1 MAPTSLGT
9 RVGTQVGEPV
19 GAQGRSRAVDQ
30 PLSPAQEERLAI
42 LLDAL
47 SQRGGEESQCELES
61 MAAAN
66 PDLAGQLREL
76 FATMLVTDAVAFES
90 TIFDRRADAG
100 EVGAGG
106 GRAAPRPVAEASSPE
121 AGERAAFV
129 PGVTPLPVTW
139 GDYELIEE
147 IGRGGMGV
155 VYRAVQRSLGRVV
168 AVKMLLRRDL
178 ASTADLSRFRS
189 EAEAAAQLDHPGIV
203 SIFDVGECDGHP
215 FYSMRLIEG
224 TTLARRLAQG
234 PIPPREGAA
243 LLAKVAD
250 AVQAAHT
257 RGVLHRDLKP
267 SNILIDVAGG
277 PHVSD
282 FGLAKRL
289 EADASVTHTGAIL
302 GTPCYMSPEQAAGSR
317 GDVGPTSDVWSLGA
331 ILYQLLTG
339 RPPFQASSP
348 MDTLLAV
355 LESDPP
361 VPRSI
366 DPRVDRDLEMIAL
379 KSLQK
384 PQELRYASAAEL
396 AADLRAFLSGEP
408 VAARRGGIA
417 DIVARLFRETHHAVV
432 LENWGLLWMWHSVVI
447 LALCVTTDVL
457 AWQGVTTRWPYLV
470 LWAGGL
476 ALWAPI
482 FWALR
487 HRTGPVT
494 AVERQIAHIW
504 GAGVIAS
511 IMLFWVEGLL
521 GLPVLTLS
529 PVLALVAGLV
539 FFAKAGILSGAFY
552 IQAAVLFATALVMC
566 LVRTE
571 SQRDVSHVIFGLVS
585 GACFFIPG
593 LKYFRQRGRAED
605 GFRQPT
611 NSVHSQ

>member
-1 MAPTSLGT
+1 MTPTT
-9 RVGTQVGEPV
+9 AFRT
-19 GAQGRSRAVDQ
+19 RAVDT
-30 PLSPAQEERLAI
+30 PLSPENEELLAT
-42 LLDAL
+42 LVEELSELQGPAAHAAL
-47 SQRGGEESQCELES
+47 EQL
-61 MAAAN
+61 AADH
-66 PDLAGQLREL
+66 PPLAGQLREL
-76 FATMLVTDAVAFES
+76 FAAMMVTDAVAEQS
-90 TIFDRRADAG
+90 TIFAHEGHGSDYG
-100 EVGAGG
+100 SGSGASPSASWPTGG
-106 GRAAPRPVAEASSPE
+106 TGML
-121 AGERAAFV
+121 
-129 PGVTPLPVTW
+129 PGVTPLPATF
-139 GDYELIEE
+139 GDYELLEE

-155 VYRAVQRSLGRVV
+155 VYRAVQKSLGRTV
-168 AVKMLLRRDL
+168 AIKMLLRRDL
-178 ASTADLSRFRS
+178 ASPADLLRFRS

-203 SIFDVGECDGHP
+203 SIFEVGECDGHP
-215 FYSMRLIEG
+215 FYSMQLVEG
-224 TTLARRLAQG
+224 TTLAKRLRQG
-234 PIPPREGAA
+234 PLPAREAAA

-250 AVQAAHT
+250 AVQVAHT

-267 SNILIDVAGG
+267 SNILIDGSG
-277 PHVSD
+277 EPHVSD

-289 EADASVTHTGAIL
+289 EVEESVTHTGAIL

-317 GDVGPTSDVWSLGA
+317 GDVGPTSDVWSLGT
-331 ILYQLLTG
+331 ILYQMLTG

-366 DPRVDRDLEMIAL
+366 DRQVDRDLEMIAL

-384 PQELRYASAAEL
+384 PQELRYGSAAEL
-396 AADLRAFLSGEP
+396 AADLRAFLAGEP
-408 VAARRGGIA
+408 VAARHGGFA

-504 GAGVIAS
+504 GGSVIAS
-511 IMLFWVEGLL
+511 VMLFWVEALL
-521 GLPVLTLS
+521 DLPVLTLS
-529 PVLALVAGLV
+529 PVLALLAGLV

-566 LVRTE
+566 MA
-571 SQRDVSHVIFGLVS
+571 RDLSHIIFGVVS
-585 GACFFIPG
+585 GICFFVPG
-593 LKYFRQRGRAED
+593 LKYFRQRSRG
-605 GFRQPT
+605 
-611 NSVHSQ
+611 

>member
-1 MAPTSLGT
+1 MTPTT
-9 RVGTQVGEPV
+9 AFRT
-19 GAQGRSRAVDQ
+19 RAVDT
-30 PLSPAQEERLAI
+30 PLSPGDEELLATLVEELSELQGPAAQAV
-42 LLDAL
+42 
-47 SQRGGEESQCELES
+47 LEQL
-61 MAAAN
+61 AAN
-66 PDLAGQLREL
+66 HPPLAGQLREL
-76 FATMLVTDAVAFES
+76 FAAMLVTDAVAEQS
-90 TIFDRRADAG
+90 TIFAQERRGSDHG
-100 EVGAGG
+100 SGSGASLSASWPTGG
-106 GRAAPRPVAEASSPE
+106 TGML
-121 AGERAAFV
+121 
-129 PGVTPLPVTW
+129 PGVTPLPATF
-139 GDYELIEE
+139 GDYELLEE

-155 VYRAVQRSLGRVV
+155 VYRAAQKSLGRTV
-168 AVKMLLRRDL
+168 AIKMLLRRDL
-178 ASTADLSRFRS
+178 ASPADLSRFRS

-203 SIFDVGECDGHP
+203 SIFEVGEFDGHP
-215 FYSMRLIEG
+215 FYSMQLVEG
-224 TTLARRLAQG
+224 TTLAKRLRQG
-234 PIPPREGAA
+234 PLPAREAAA

-250 AVQAAHT
+250 AVQVAHT

-267 SNILIDVAGG
+267 SNILIDGG
-277 PHVSD
+277 GEPHVSD

-289 EADASVTHTGAIL
+289 EAEESVTHTGAIL

-317 GDVGPTSDVWSLGA
+317 GDVGPTSDVWSLGT
-331 ILYQLLTG
+331 ILYQMLTG

-366 DPRVDRDLEMIAL
+366 DRQVDRDLEMIAL

-384 PQELRYASAAEL
+384 PQELRYGSAAEL
-396 AADLRAFLSGEP
+396 AADLRAFLAGEP
-408 VAARRGGIA
+408 VAARHGGFA

-504 GAGVIAS
+504 GGSVIAS
-511 IMLFWVEGLL
+511 VMLFWVEALL
-521 GLPVLTLS
+521 DLPVLTLS
-529 PVLALVAGLV
+529 PVLALLAGLV

-566 LVRTE
+566 MA
-571 SQRDVSHVIFGLVS
+571 RDLSHIIFGLVS
-585 GACFFIPG
+585 GICFFVPG
-593 LKYFRQRGRAED
+593 LKYFRQRSRG
-605 GFRQPT
+605 
-611 NSVHSQ
+611 

>member
-1 MAPTSLGT
+1 MTPITASRT
-9 RVGTQVGEPV
+9 RAIDTLLAAGDEELLATLVEELSELRGPAAQV
-19 GAQGRSRAVDQ
+19 
-30 PLSPAQEERLAI
+30 
-42 LLDAL
+42 LL
-47 SQRGGEESQCELES
+47 EHH
-61 MAAAN
+61 AAAH
-66 PDLAGQLREL
+66 PALAGQLREL
-76 FATMLVTDAVAFES
+76 FAAIMVTDAVAEHS
-90 TIFDRRADAG
+90 TIFSPGDRENDRSSGSGTSPTASWPT
-100 EVGAGG
+100 VGTGLL
-106 GRAAPRPVAEASSPE
+106 
-121 AGERAAFV
+121 
-129 PGVTPLPVTW
+129 PGVTPLPAAF
-139 GDYELIEE
+139 GDYELLEE

-155 VYRAVQRSLGRVV
+155 VYRALQKSLGRTV
-168 AVKMLLRRDL
+168 AIKMLLRRDL
-178 ASTADLSRFRS
+178 ATPSDLSRFRS

-203 SIFDVGECDGHP
+203 SIFEVGECDGHP
-215 FYSMRLIEG
+215 FYSMQLVEG
-224 TTLARRLAQG
+224 TTLAKQLRQG
-234 PIPPREGAA
+234 PLPAREAAA

-250 AVQAAHT
+250 AVQAAHA

-267 SNILIDVAGG
+267 SNILIDSGG
-277 PHVSD
+277 EPHVSD

-289 EADASVTHTGAIL
+289 EAEESVTHTGAIL

-331 ILYQLLTG
+331 ILYQMLTG

-366 DPRVDRDLEMIAL
+366 DQQVDRDLEMISL

-384 PQELRYASAAEL
+384 PQELRYNSAAEL
-396 AADLRAFLSGEP
+396 AADLRAFLAGEP
-408 VAARRGGIA
+408 VAARHGGFA

-504 GAGVIAS
+504 GGSVIAS
-511 IMLFWVEGLL
+511 VMLFWVEALL

-529 PVLALVAGLV
+529 PVLALLAGLV

-566 LVRTE
+566 MA
-571 SQRDVSHVIFGLVS
+571 RDLSHIIFGVVS
-585 GACFFIPG
+585 GICFFVPG
-593 LKYFRQRGRAED
+593 LKYFRQRSRG
-605 GFRQPT
+605 
-611 NSVHSQ
+611 